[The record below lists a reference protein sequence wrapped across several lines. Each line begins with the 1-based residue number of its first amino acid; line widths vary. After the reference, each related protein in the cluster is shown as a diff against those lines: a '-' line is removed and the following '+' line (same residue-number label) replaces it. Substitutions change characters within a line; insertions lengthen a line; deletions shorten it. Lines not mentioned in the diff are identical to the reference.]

1 MILRMTDQTDTTALR
16 EKIEAALDVCR
27 PFLHADGGEVEISRI
42 CEGGVVELRFHG
54 TCAMCAMSKMTLRAG
69 IERAILRSVPEIR
82 RVESVG

>member
-1 MILRMTDQTDTTALR
+1 MPEQPDIAALR
-16 EKIEAALDVCR
+16 ERIESALDICR
-27 PFLHADGGEVEISRI
+27 PFLHADGGDVEISAI

-54 TCAMCAMSKMTLRAG
+54 TCARCAMSKMTLRAG